1 MFKTL
6 WAKDKMR
13 GFPIFQFSE
22 KTLREPRQVV
32 ETTGSKTVIGTGDQ
46 SRVTSV

>member
-1 MFKTL
+1 MFKMF
-6 WAKDKMR
+6 WVKYKMR

-32 ETTGSKTVIGTGDQ
+32 ENTESKTIIGSGDQ
-46 SRVTSV
+46 SRVTTV